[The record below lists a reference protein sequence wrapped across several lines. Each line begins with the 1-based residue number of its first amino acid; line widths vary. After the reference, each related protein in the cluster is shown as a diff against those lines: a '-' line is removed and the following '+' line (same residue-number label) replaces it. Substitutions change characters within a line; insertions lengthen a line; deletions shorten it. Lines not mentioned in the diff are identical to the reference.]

1 MPVTAR
7 KLDDLEGKSFL
18 EAQSTL
24 KGYGLNLDVKRQ
36 RVRDAKLDA
45 EVVVASEPPAG
56 AQLHK
61 GDTVL
66 LKVSRGQKAIP
77 SVVDATLADALKQL
91 GGDFKVKQEAE
102 ASDVT
107 DKGKVTRTDPPAG
120 QSTPVGSTVTIW
132 VSTGPAQVQVPNI
145 KGKTED
151 QARATLAS
159 AGLIV
164 HEPPGARCSD
174 GYDVGQVAKQLPEV
188 GTLVKKNTAVRF
200 DLTNSPCTVDVP
212 NVRDLPQDQAVQL
225 LEAKSIAAGNIII
238 KNQTVT
244 VPEQD
249 GKVLD
254 QDIEGANVKPFK
266 VTLTVGKLDTT
277 VPDTTTTP

>member
-1 MPVTAR
+1 M
-7 KLDDLEGKSFL
+7 
-18 EAQSTL
+18 
-24 KGYGLNLDVKRQ
+24 
-36 RVRDAKLDA
+36 
-45 EVVVASEPPAG
+45 
-56 AQLHK
+56 
-61 GDTVL
+61 
-66 LKVSRGQKAIP
+66 
-77 SVVDATLADALKQL
+77 
-91 GGDFKVKQEAE
+91 
-102 ASDVT
+102 
-107 DKGKVTRTDPPAG
+107 
-120 QSTPVGSTVTIW
+120 TPVGSPVTIW

-151 QARATLAS
+151 EARATLAS
-159 AGLIV
+159 AGLLV

-174 GYDVGQVAKQLPEV
+174 AYAVGQVAKQLPEV
-188 GTLVKKNTAVRF
+188 GTLVKGNTAVRF

-225 LEAKSIAAGNIII
+225 LEAKSIAAGNIIV

-254 QDIEGANVKPFK
+254 QDIEGTNVKPFK

-277 VPDTTTTP
+277 VTTATTP